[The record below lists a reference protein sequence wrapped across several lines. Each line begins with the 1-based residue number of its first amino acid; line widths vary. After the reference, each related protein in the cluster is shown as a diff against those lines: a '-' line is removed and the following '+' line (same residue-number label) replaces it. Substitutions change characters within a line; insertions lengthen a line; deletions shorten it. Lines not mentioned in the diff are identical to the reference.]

1 MVRPSAAEEAD
12 PLPPGGIFMGKAA
25 MPSSETRAGL
35 PILAF
40 ADAAAFEDWLT
51 RSPPDSPG
59 LWLKLAKDG
68 CRQASLSK
76 AEAIDAALCHGWI
89 DGQLNPYDEEWWL
102 IRFTPRKPRS
112 KWSQKNRERAE
123 QLVAQGRVGPAGLA
137 AIEAARADGRWDAAY
152 PSASRAEIPA
162 DLQAALDASP
172 AAAAFFATLTGA
184 NRYAV
189 LYRIGAVKRAETRA
203 RKIADFVAML
213 ERHETLH

>member
-1 MVRPSAAEEAD
+1 MS
-12 PLPPGGIFMGKAA
+12 LPEM
-25 MPSSETRAGL
+25 RAGL

-40 ADAAAFEDWLT
+40 ADADAFAAWLAQA
-51 RSPPDSPG
+51 PADSPG

-68 CRQASLSK
+68 SGRASLSK

-89 DGQLNPYDEEWWL
+89 DGQLNPYDDDWWL

-123 QLVAQGRVGPAGLA
+123 QLIAAGRMTAAGQA
-137 AIEAARADGRWDAAY
+137 AIDAAREDGRWDAAY
-152 PSASRAEIPA
+152 ASASKAEIPA
-162 DLQAALDASP
+162 DLQQALDANP
-172 AAAAFFATLTGA
+172 VAAAFFATLTGA

-189 LYRIGAVKRAETRA
+189 LYRIGVVKRPETRA
-203 RKIADFVAML
+203 RKIAEFVAML

>member
-1 MVRPSAAEEAD
+1 M
-12 PLPPGGIFMGKAA
+12 
-25 MPSSETRAGL
+25 RAGL

-40 ADAAAFEDWLT
+40 ADAGTFEDWFK
-51 RSPPDSPG
+51 RAPADSPG
-59 LWLKLAKDG
+59 LWLRLAKDG
-68 CRQASLSK
+68 SGHASLSK

-89 DGQLNPYDEEWWL
+89 DGQLNPYDEDWWL
-102 IRFTPRKPRS
+102 IRFTPRKPQS
-112 KWSQKNRERAE
+112 KWSQKNRARAE
-123 QLVAQGRVGPAGLA
+123 QLIAEGRMAAAGLA
-137 AIEAARADGRWDAAY
+137 AVDAARADGRWDAAY
-152 PSASRAEIPA
+152 ASARKAEIPS
-162 DLQAALDASP
+162 DLQEALDANP